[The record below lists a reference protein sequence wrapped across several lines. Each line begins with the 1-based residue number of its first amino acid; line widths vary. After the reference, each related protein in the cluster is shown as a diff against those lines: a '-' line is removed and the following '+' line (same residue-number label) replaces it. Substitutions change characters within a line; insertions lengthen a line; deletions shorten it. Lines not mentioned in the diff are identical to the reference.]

1 MVVHKNRKNGQWY
14 AQFMINGDRKH
25 LLCAGAVTKLEAE
38 RIESAFKYRLQQEQ
52 NGIMPKQETRI
63 RFKKL
68 TELYE
73 DYSKVNKKSWK
84 TDLSRTKVLVDYF
97 GANTLV
103 DAIRPANIESFKKHL
118 LKDLERSPAT
128 INRYLEQLGTMLNMA
143 VSNRYIKESPMKGVK
158 KFRCEHHTIRYLTRE
173 EEVELYKHLPE
184 YLKLIVTVALHTGLR
199 RGNILEL
206 RWEQIN
212 FDYKMIEVLKN
223 KGNKKIQI
231 PLSETLYEEFS
242 KIRQNEGYVFVNPE
256 TGLPYQDI
264 KKAFNTAKEKA
275 GIKDF
280 RFHDLR
286 HTVATRLVEKGIDLA
301 VVQDLL
307 AHSNIQTTMRYAHP
321 VPKRKLEAIQAL
333 DLYKEESHPEG
344 SV

>member
-1 MVVHKNRKNGQWY
+1 MTVSKDKNGMWY
-14 AQFMINGDRKH
+14 YQFMLNGERKH
-25 LLCAGAVTKLEAE
+25 GLCAGARTKIEAE
-38 RIESAFKYRLQQEQ
+38 RAEMAFKYRMQQEQ
-52 NGIMPKQETRI
+52 NGIMPKEDVRI
-63 RFKKL
+63 RFSRL
-68 TELYE
+68 IDLYL
-73 DYSKVNKKSWK
+73 DYSKVNKKSWN
-84 TDLSRTKVLVDYF
+84 TDVSRAKVLLDYF
-97 GANTLV
+97 GVNTL
-103 DAIRPANIESFKKHL
+103 IHTFRPALMESFKKYL
-118 LKDLERSPAT
+118 LEDLERSKAT
-128 INRYLEQLGTMLNMA
+128 VNRYIEQLNTMFNMA

-184 YLKLIVTVALHTGLR
+184 HLKLIVTVALHTGLR

-212 FDYKMIEVLKN
+212 FDYKMVEVLKN

-231 PLSETLYEEFS
+231 PLSDTLCEVFS
-242 KIRQNEGYVFVNPE
+242 KIRREEGYIFINPE
-256 TGLPYQDI
+256 TGLPYKDI

-286 HTVATRLVEKGIDLA
+286 HTVATRLVESGIDLV
-301 VVQDLL
+301 VVQDIL

-333 DLYKEESHPEG
+333 NSY
-344 SV
+344 

>member
-1 MVVHKNRKNGQWY
+1 MSVYKKASNNKWY
-14 AQFMINGDRKH
+14 ALFMINGERKH
-25 LLCAGAVTKLEAE
+25 MLCAGATTKLEAE
-38 RIESAFKYRLQQEQ
+38 RIENAFKYRLQQEQ
-52 NGIMPKQETRI
+52 NGIMPKEEIRVPFRRI
-63 RFKKL
+63 
-68 TELYE
+68 TALYE
-73 DYSKVNKKSWK
+73 DYSKINKKSWR
-84 TDLSRTKVLVDYF
+84 TDISRTKVIEKYF
-97 GANTLV
+97 GVNTLV
-103 DAIRPANIESFKKHL
+103 HTIRPADIEEFKKYL
-118 LKDLERSPAT
+118 MEDLGRSKAT
-128 INRYLEQLGTMLNMA
+128 VNRYIEQLSTTLNIA

-212 FDYKMIEVLKN
+212 FDYRFIEVLKN
-223 KGNKKIQI
+223 KGNKRIQI
-231 PLSETLYEEFS
+231 PLSETLYNEFI
-242 KIRQNEGYVFVNPE
+242 KIRQKEGYIFVNPE

-264 KKAFNTAKEKA
+264 KKAFNSAKERA
-275 GIKDF
+275 GIKNF

-333 DLYKEESHPEG
+333 DMY
-344 SV
+344 

>member
-1 MVVHKNRKNGQWY
+1 MYFPLNP
-14 AQFMINGDRKH
+14 I
-25 LLCAGAVTKLEAE
+25 CAGATTKLEAE
-38 RIESAFKYRLQQEQ
+38 RIENAFKYRLQQEQ
-52 NGIMPKQETRI
+52 NGIMPKEEIRI
-63 RFKKL
+63 PFRRI
-68 TELYE
+68 TALYE
-73 DYSKVNKKSWK
+73 DYSKINKKSWR
-84 TDLSRTKVLVDYF
+84 TDISRTKVIEKYF

-103 DAIRPANIESFKKHL
+103 HTIRPADIEEFKKYL
-118 LKDLERSPAT
+118 MEDLERSKST
-128 INRYLEQLGTMLNMA
+128 VNRYLEQLSTTLNIA
-143 VSNRYIKESPMKGVK
+143 VANRYIKENPMKGVK

-173 EEVELYKHLPE
+173 EEVELFKHLPE

-212 FDYKMIEVLKN
+212 FDYRFIEVLKN
-223 KGNKKIQI
+223 KGNKRIQI
-231 PLSETLYEEFS
+231 PLSETLYNEFI
-242 KIRQNEGYVFVNPE
+242 KIRKDEGYVFINPE
-256 TGLPYQDI
+256 TGLPYKDI
-264 KKAFNTAKEKA
+264 KKAFNAAKEKA
-275 GIKDF
+275 GIKNF

-333 DLYKEESHPEG
+333 DMY
-344 SV
+344 

>member
-1 MVVHKNRKNGQWY
+1 MR
-14 AQFMINGDRKH
+14 
-25 LLCAGAVTKLEAE
+25 
-38 RIESAFKYRLQQEQ
+38 
-52 NGIMPKQETRI
+52 
-63 RFKKL
+63 
-68 TELYE
+68 
-73 DYSKVNKKSWK
+73 
-84 TDLSRTKVLVDYF
+84 
-97 GANTLV
+97 
-103 DAIRPANIESFKKHL
+103 
-118 LKDLERSPAT
+118 
-128 INRYLEQLGTMLNMA
+128 
-143 VSNRYIKESPMKGVK
+143 GVK
-158 KFRCEHHTIRYLTRE
+158 KFRVEHHTIRYLTRE

-242 KIRQNEGYVFVNPE
+242 KMRQDEGYVFVNPE

-275 GIKDF
+275 GIKNF

-307 AHSNIQTTMRYAHP
+307 AHSNIQTTMRYANP

-333 DLYKEESHPEG
+333 DKY
-344 SV
+344 